1 MNQFARSGRKL
12 AQLLQTLGITNQK
25 VLEAI
30 ADVPRHIFVEQT
42 LAHKAYE
49 NTALPIGQGQTIS
62 QPYTVALMTQIL
74 VEHGVTTNVLEI
86 GTGSGYQASILG
98 KIFDKIF
105 SVERIRALQFIAKK
119 RLQMLDIYN
128 VQMKHGDG
136 WNGWQSKA
144 PFDDIIVTAAQSE
157 VPEQLK
163 LQLADG
169 GILVL
174 PVGEQEQTQTLTSI
188 VRRGDEFIEKSWE
201 AVKFVPLVPGDT
213 I

>member
-1 MNQFARSGRKL
+1 MNQFARSGSKL
-12 AQLLQTLGITNQK
+12 AELLKNLGIKDQT
-25 VLEAI
+25 VLNAI

-74 VEHGVTTNVLEI
+74 VEHGVTTNVLEV

-98 KIFDKIF
+98 KIFDKVF

-119 RLQMLDIYN
+119 RLQILDIYN
-128 VQMKHGDG
+128 VQMKHADG
-136 WNGWQSKA
+136 WNGWHSKA
-144 PFDDIIVTAAQSE
+144 PFDAIIVTAAPTE

-163 LQLADG
+163 LQLAEG

-174 PVGEQEQTQTLTSI
+174 PVGDQEQTLKSI

-201 AVKFVPLVPGDT
+201 PVKFVPLVPGDT

>member
-1 MNQFARSGRKL
+1 MNQFARSGLKL
-12 AQLLQTLGITNQK
+12 SQLLQTLGITNQK
-25 VLEAI
+25 VL
-30 ADVPRHIFVEQT
+30 DVISDIPRHIFVEQT

-62 QPYTVALMTQIL
+62 QPYTVAKMTQML
-74 VEHGVTTNVLEI
+74 VEHGVTTNVLEV

-98 KIFDKIF
+98 RLFDKIY
-105 SVERIRALQFIAKK
+105 SVERIRALQFTAKK

-128 VQMKHGDG
+128 VQMKHADG

-144 PFDDIIVTAAQSE
+144 PFDAIIVTAAPDQ

-163 LQLADG
+163 MQLADG
-169 GILVL
+169 GILVV
-174 PVGEQEQTQTLTSI
+174 PVGGQEQEQTLMSI
-188 VRRGDEFIEKSWE
+188 VRQGDEFIEKTWE
-201 AVKFVPLVPGDT
+201 PVKFVPLVPGET

>member
-1 MNQFARSGRKL
+1 MNQFAHSGAKL
-12 AQLLQTLGITNQK
+12 AQLLQSLGINNK
-25 VLEAI
+25 LVLDAI

-62 QPYTVALMTQIL
+62 QPYTVAKMTQML
-74 VEHGVTTNVLEI
+74 VEHGVTTNVLEV

-98 KIFDKIF
+98 KLFEKIY
-105 SVERIRALQFIAKK
+105 SVERIRALQFTAKK

-128 VQMKHGDG
+128 IQMKHGDG

-144 PFDDIIVTAAQSE
+144 PFDAIIVTAAPSS

-169 GILVL
+169 GIMVL
-174 PVGEQEQTQTLTSI
+174 PVGNEQQTLVSI
-188 VRRGDEFIEKSWE
+188 VRQGDEFIEKQWE
-201 AVKFVPLVPGDT
+201 AVKFVPLVAGD
-213 I
+213 II